1 MFSCRFRPYRSKNA
15 DHDFVCNLVFFSA
28 FERLDLSSEAEK
40 PMQNSGIT
48 MLYEPGPWD
57 PENLR
62 SKQPVLHVGYLE
74 HILCRAP
81 LMPCFL
87 DGSSTNTIPI
97 SKRGE
102 SSAFPHGRT
111 DTRAGAGS
119 KKSLRCIYPFG
130 DSEGARQGPRA
141 WTRLNVSVPNKS
153 RPRGVRLQR
162 PKGSAE
168 VKEMNKKI

>member
-1 MFSCRFRPYRSKNA
+1 MFSCQFRSYRPKTAN
-15 DHDFVCNLVFFSA
+15 HDFVCNLVFFSA

-57 PENLR
+57 PENSR

-74 HILCRAP
+74 HIVCRAP
-81 LMPCFL
+81 LIPCFL

-102 SSAFPHGRT
+102 LSAFPYART
-111 DTRAGAGS
+111 VTRAGAGDES
-119 KKSLRCIYPFG
+119 KVFEVNIPLWRFG
-130 DSEGARQGPRA
+130 RGKARTTSVDEAECFLAEQIATSRRRAAATKRQRRGARD
-141 WTRLNVSVPNKS
+141 K
-153 RPRGVRLQR
+153 
-162 PKGSAE
+162 
-168 VKEMNKKI
+168 